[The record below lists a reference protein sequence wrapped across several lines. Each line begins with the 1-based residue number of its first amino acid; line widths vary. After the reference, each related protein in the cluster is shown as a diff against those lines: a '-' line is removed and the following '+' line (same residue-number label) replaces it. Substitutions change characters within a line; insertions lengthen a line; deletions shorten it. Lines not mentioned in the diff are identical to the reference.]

1 MDWIPRSLCC
11 FCFIMMFLIH
21 SSRTITITITF
32 RHQTVDC
39 FLGDDTTLLTFFM
52 SLEMLDLRGVT
63 SKESAVATA
72 SMSIAAIAGFEVAS
86 SSWTDSTS
94 PSLAVIVDT
103 VLVCVVLRAARGAR
117 EG

>member
-1 MDWIPRSLCC
+1 MDTVAVS
-11 FCFIMMFLIH
+11 FIMMFFNH
-21 SSRTITITITF
+21 SSRTTITTLF
-32 RHQTVDC
+32 RRQTVDC
-39 FLGDDTTLLTFFM
+39 FLGDDTALLTFFM

-86 SSWTDSTS
+86 SSWTDSTT

-103 VLVCVVLRAARGAR
+103 VLVCVVLRAARGV
-117 EG
+117 E